1 VVPLV
6 QAHVPCATQCAADV
20 CDGRWPATWRGAP
33 QLQRRFGGA
42 PGIAL
47 CETLPRRD
55 DVVAQGVPMITI
67 KITNVDEL
75 VTTSKGWFMANVVG
89 AFVDLEPRVE
99 AIIIEKLRASFA
111 QEGIQALI
119 QQQE

>member
-1 VVPLV
+1 
-6 QAHVPCATQCAADV
+6 
-20 CDGRWPATWRGAP
+20 
-33 QLQRRFGGA
+33 
-42 PGIAL
+42 L
-47 CETLPRRD
+47 CETLPRRGSF
-55 DVVAQGVPMITI
+55 VAQGAPMITI

-99 AIIIEKLRASFA
+99 AIIIEKLRESFA

-119 QQQE
+119 QRQE

>member
-1 VVPLV
+1 MRVTAA
-6 QAHVPCATQCAADV
+6 AHHSHP
-20 CDGRWPATWRGAP
+20 
-33 QLQRRFGGA
+33 RFLGGA
-42 PGIAL
+42 RHRIVQ
-47 CETLPRRD
+47 TLPRRGSS
-55 DVVAQGVPMITI
+55 VAQGAPMITI

-99 AIIIEKLRASFA
+99 AIIIEKLRESFA
-111 QEGIQALI
+111 QEGIQAVI